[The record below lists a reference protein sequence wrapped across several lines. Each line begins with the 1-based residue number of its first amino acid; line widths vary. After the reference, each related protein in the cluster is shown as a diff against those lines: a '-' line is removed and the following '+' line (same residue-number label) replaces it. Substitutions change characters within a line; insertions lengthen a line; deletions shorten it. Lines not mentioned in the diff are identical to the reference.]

1 MKIGSQTSN
10 FHKYGII
17 MVFQG
22 VPDRKFAVTV
32 QKSLKNT
39 PVTAIL
45 GPRQCGKT
53 TLVRMLT
60 ENSGEF
66 IMLDLERPAD
76 RNLLHDVERFF
87 DLQSDKTICL
97 DEIQNA
103 PELFPVLRYVVD
115 KKRQN
120 GRFIILGSASPN
132 LLRQSSESLAGRI
145 KYIEMTP
152 FQIDEVENFSNS
164 LNNLWVRGGFPRSFL
179 SDSDE
184 NSFDWRENFVKTFL
198 ERDIAQL
205 GFNVAANQM
214 RRIWTMFAHYN
225 AGILNRSKLGESL
238 GVSHHT
244 INHYLDIL
252 ADTFM
257 LRVLPP
263 LEANLKKR
271 LVKSPKILF
280 RDNGIL
286 HYLLNIKNFD
296 ELFSHPD
303 YGSSFESFAIEQIL
317 SGAGLHKKF
326 NAHFY
331 RSHQGEEID
340 LVLDNQKELIAIE
353 IKSSSA
359 PQIPRGFYTALD
371 NLKIKRAF
379 VVAPVDRA
387 YPAGENVFVCGI
399 GECVNGLLEVL

>member
-1 MKIGSQTSN
+1 
-10 FHKYGII
+10 
-17 MVFQG
+17 MVFHG
-22 VPDRKFAVTV
+22 VTDRKFVETA
-32 QKSLKNT
+32 QNALKNA
-39 PVTAIL
+39 PVTAII

-53 TLVRMLT
+53 TLVKMLAK
-60 ENSGEF
+60 NSGKF
-66 IMLDLERPAD
+66 LMLDLERPAD
-76 RNLLHDVERFF
+76 RVVLQDAERFF
-87 DLQSDKTICL
+87 DLHSDKTICL

-103 PELFPVLRYVVD
+103 PELFQVLRYVVD
-115 KKRQN
+115 NKRQN

-132 LLRQSSESLAGRI
+132 LLKQSSESLAGRI

-152 FQIDEVENFSNS
+152 FQIDEVEKFSNS
-164 LNNLWVRGGFPRSFL
+164 LNNLWIRGGFPLSFL
-179 SDSDE
+179 AESDE
-184 NSFDWRENFVKTFL
+184 NSLDWRENFVKTFL
-198 ERDIAQL
+198 ERDISQL

-238 GVSHHT
+238 GISHHT
-244 INHYLDIL
+244 VNHYLDIL
-252 ADTFM
+252 SDTFM

-286 HYLLNIKNFD
+286 HYLLNIKNFE

-317 SGAGLHKKF
+317 AGVGLHKKF
-326 NAHFY
+326 DAYFY
-331 RSHQGEEID
+331 RSHQGAEID
-340 LVLDNQKELIAIE
+340 LVLDNKKELIAVE

-359 PQIPRGFYTALD
+359 PQISRGFYTALD
-371 NLKIKRAF
+371 DLKIKRAF
-379 VVAPVDRA
+379 VVAPVDKS
-387 YPAGENVFVCGI
+387 YPVGENVFVCGI
-399 GECVNGLLEVL
+399 GDCVNGLLDVL